1 MESNCL
7 VVRVSFSDHSAILLY
22 DTVGGNRCTLSGGTA
37 SKGKICKVI
46 DRRQVTAVLRE
57 YNWMIVA
64 EPDCINAA
72 FDSFIGAL
80 DKALTSSTTCVAVDR
95 KSRKR
100 TPWASVELVK
110 LAKEKSDT
118 YNLLKKYPES
128 EILKKQFKFI
138 SRQVTTQV
146 RIDKK
151 AFYDRYFADCG
162 YNTRKYWSAVN
173 AALGK
178 QNKPIDSLKVNEI
191 KYKVENNEQF
201 LANEMNKYLVNV
213 AAKLSQKIDPNLKP
227 LSNDTDRKIVNSFG
241 FIELTESEV
250 RGAIKKLPNK
260 NSTGQDGLASWVLKE
275 NDILVKPMTYLFN
288 TSIHKGIFPNVL
300 KTSVVVPVYKSGDKN
315 DITNYR
321 PIALLS
327 VISKVFES
335 LIKERM
341 LKFLLKNNYFSPQ
354 QYGFLPNKSTD
365 DALVDQV
372 TEITKNLEEG
382 KSVVAVYL
390 DITRAFDT
398 VTHQILLTKLEN
410 AGFRGRMLDW
420 FESHLVNRYQ
430 RVKLNNV
437 LGKRLTVECGV
448 PQGSIMGPLMF
459 LIYINDLLLMN
470 LRGSVYCFA
479 DDTALIYN
487 GTDRGNILCAIK
499 QDMRILAQWFIT
511 HRLFPNAAKSKI
523 ISFGYKN
530 LLNING
536 EIRMHSSEN
545 CPGNCQCEPIA
556 RVNEIKYLGIIL
568 DSKMTWSAQTLYLQN
583 NLRQL
588 NYTLYH
594 ARNLFSNS
602 HLVRLYMALY
612 ESKLRYGIK
621 SWGNASEYHLETI
634 RVLQRAA
641 IRTIVGI
648 RAGEGTAAWFK
659 KLGILNLTNL
669 YRYATICYVHKNKN
683 KFRGHSL
690 SRATVNTRKGS
701 TALPIPKWNKFHS
714 RLQVAYTAPMLY
726 NDLPELLREVPGS
739 YARFRHRL
747 KEHLL

>member
-1 MESNCL
+1 M
-7 VVRVSFSDHSAILLY
+7 
-22 DTVGGNRCTLSGGTA
+22 
-37 SKGKICKVI
+37 
-46 DRRQVTAVLRE
+46 
-57 YNWMIVA
+57 
-64 EPDCINAA
+64 
-72 FDSFIGAL
+72 
-80 DKALTSSTTCVAVDR
+80 
-95 KSRKR
+95 
-100 TPWASVELVK
+100 
-110 LAKEKSDT
+110 
-118 YNLLKKYPES
+118 
-128 EILKKQFKFI
+128 
-138 SRQVTTQV
+138 
-146 RIDKK
+146 
-151 AFYDRYFADCG
+151 
-162 YNTRKYWSAVN
+162 
-173 AALGK
+173 
-178 QNKPIDSLKVNEI
+178 
-191 KYKVENNEQF
+191 
-201 LANEMNKYLVNV
+201 
-213 AAKLSQKIDPNLKP
+213 
-227 LSNDTDRKIVNSFG
+227 
-241 FIELTESEV
+241 
-250 RGAIKKLPNK
+250 
-260 NSTGQDGLASWVLKE
+260 
-275 NDILVKPMTYLFN
+275 
-288 TSIHKGIFPNVL
+288 
-300 KTSVVVPVYKSGDKN
+300 PVYKSGDKN

-398 VTHQILLTKLEN
+398 VTHQMLLTKLEN

-448 PQGSIMGPLMF
+448 PQGSIMGPLVF

-479 DDTALIYN
+479 DDTALVYN

-594 ARNLFSNS
+594 A
-602 HLVRLYMALY
+602 
-612 ESKLRYGIK
+612 
-621 SWGNASEYHLETI
+621 
-634 RVLQRAA
+634 
-641 IRTIVGI
+641 
-648 RAGEGTAAWFK
+648 
-659 KLGILNLTNL
+659 
-669 YRYATICYVHKNKN
+669 
-683 KFRGHSL
+683 
-690 SRATVNTRKGS
+690 
-701 TALPIPKWNKFHS
+701 
-714 RLQVAYTAPMLY
+714 
-726 NDLPELLREVPGS
+726 
-739 YARFRHRL
+739 
-747 KEHLL
+747 